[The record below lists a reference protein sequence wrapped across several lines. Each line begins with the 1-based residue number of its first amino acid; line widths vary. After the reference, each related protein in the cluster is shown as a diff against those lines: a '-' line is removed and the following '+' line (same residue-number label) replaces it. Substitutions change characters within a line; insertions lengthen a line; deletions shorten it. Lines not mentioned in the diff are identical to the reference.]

1 MSGITSSV
9 GLISGLNT
17 DQIISQLLQIEARPK
32 TLAQQ
37 RIVQLQGQQAAF
49 LDINGKLS
57 ALKTASTKFRIN
69 KVFDSATATSSNK
82 DVLSATATAGAAA
95 GSYSFLVSQVVSTQ
109 QVLSRGFSDRDTTA
123 IGLTKLIIE
132 PEGSRLD
139 RDTPLSELN
148 GGNGVARGKFEI
160 IDSSGARAVIDLSRA
175 ATINEAIDEINNNTS
190 VRVNISIDGSK
201 LKVDDAAGGGGTL
214 RITDLSGYTTAN
226 DLGISGSA
234 VSGSI
239 NGRNIHVLADSTALQ
254 TLRDGLGVGFNKAA
268 GTGGT
273 PDFTINTSDG
283 STYSIDIGD
292 MYEMVDNKL
301 TKVKGAVS
309 TVAQLKQ
316 RIQEQTEG
324 KVTLS
329 ISPDGQGFRLSD
341 ASTPNG
347 SSDFEVV
354 AGEKGTAA
362 ADLGLV
368 GSSPSNLIGGKRVL
382 ADINSTLASNLTG
395 GRGLAGNAFS
405 ITTRD
410 GDVHSFTID
419 TDGSVTDI
427 LDRIRTATSGSVRA
441 SLSDDGSRIILND
454 GSGGSGNFIVSGSG
468 AEALGLK
475 TAPAGV
481 ASATFGSTRLQR
493 QYIRESTNLSTL
505 NAGQGIGTGT
515 FEIVGPGN
523 EKAIIDIGSDSKTIG
538 DIIDE
543 INSKNIGVKARIN
556 DRGDGIALVVDTDTV
571 TTSGTK
577 IKVTD
582 LTGTVGKNLNIVGES
597 KDATLANNA
606 IDGSFE
612 RSIELSGTETL
623 DELVTKINAGNARV
637 RASVLRDGSVAA
649 PNRLR
654 LTSTLTGEA
663 GRFVISTEGADLG
676 ITTITRGDN
685 ARLFFGSSD
694 PAKAI
699 MFTSTTNS
707 FGSIV
712 DGVTINAQ
720 SVSEDVVTLS
730 VAKDT
735 SAITTAVN
743 EFVTA
748 FNDTISRINKQ
759 TAYNSDTQVGGPLLG
774 DSTTLQLR
782 SALYN
787 GIVRRPF
794 GVSGGYQQLSQVGVK
809 VGKGGVLEVDNTK
822 LQAAIENDPEG
833 VKALFSASSQQ
844 VAEERTEVSPGIFV
858 RNTNRVGEYTQQG
871 VAELLASTIDSFISS
886 TGGLLTRANE
896 SISGQIELQR
906 KRVSA
911 MDVKIAS
918 KQLYL
923 QNQFAALEST
933 LAKLQS
939 QQSALAGLPR

>member
-37 RIVQLQGQQAAF
+37 RIVQLQGQQAAY
-49 LDINGKLS
+49 LDISGKLS
-57 ALKTASTKFRIN
+57 ALKTASTKFRVN
-69 KVFDSATATSSNK
+69 KVFDSATATSSNAA
-82 DVLSATATAGAAA
+82 VLSATASAGAAA

-109 QVLSRGFSDRDTTA
+109 QVLSRGFADRDTTSV
-123 IGLTKLIIE
+123 GLTKLIIE
-132 PEGSRLD
+132 PETARLD
-139 RDTPLSELN
+139 RDTPLAELN
-148 GGNGVARGKFEI
+148 GGNGIARGKFEI
-160 IDSSGARAVIDLSRA
+160 VDSSGARAVIDLSRT
-175 ATINEAIDEINNNTS
+175 ATVNEVIDEINNNTS
-190 VRVNISIDGSK
+190 VRVNISIDGGK
-201 LKVDDAAGGGGTL
+201 LTISDGAGGGGTM
-214 RITDLSGYTTAN
+214 RITDLAGYTTAN

-234 VSGSI
+234 VGGTI
-239 NGRNIHVLADSTALQ
+239 AGRNIHSLSDSTALQ
-254 TLRDGLGVGFNKAA
+254 TLRDGLGISFNKTA

-283 STYSIDIGD
+283 STYAIDIGD
-292 MYEMVDNKL
+292 MYEMVDNTL

-316 RIQEQTEG
+316 RISEQTEG

-329 ISPDGQGFRLSD
+329 IAPDGQGFRLTD
-341 ASTPNG
+341 GSTPNG
-347 SSDFEVV
+347 STDFEVV
-354 AGEKGTAA
+354 AGAKGTAA

-368 GSSPSNLIGGKRVL
+368 GSSPSNVIGGKRVL

-427 LDRIRTATSGSVRA
+427 LDRIRTATGGSVRA
-441 SLSDDGSRIILND
+441 NLSEDGSSIRLTD
-454 GSGGSGNFIVSGSG
+454 GTGGSGNFIVSGSA
-468 AEALGLK
+468 AESLGLN

-481 ASATFGSTRLQR
+481 SSATVAGTRLQR
-493 QYIRESTNLSTL
+493 QYIRESTSLSTL
-505 NAGQGIGTGT
+505 NAGQGIGTGK
-515 FEIVGPGN
+515 FEIVGPTGRK
-523 EKAIIDIGSDSKTIG
+523 ETIDIGTDSKTIG

-543 INSKNIGVKARIN
+543 INSKNMGVKARIN
-556 DRGDGIALVVDTDTV
+556 DRGDGIAIGVDTDTV
-571 TTSGTK
+571 TASGTK

-582 LTGTVGKNLNIVGES
+582 VTGTVAKSLNLAGES
-597 KDATLANNA
+597 KDAAIANN
-606 IDGSFE
+606 IVDGSSE
-612 RSIELSGTETL
+612 RSIELTGSETL
-623 DELVTKINAGNARV
+623 DELVTKINAGNGRV

-663 GRFVISTEGADLG
+663 GRFTISTEGTDLG

-685 ARLFFGSSD
+685 ARLFFGASD

-707 FGSIV
+707 FGAIV

-720 SVSEDVVTLS
+720 SVSNDPVTLS

-735 SAITTAVN
+735 TAITTAVN

-748 FNDTISRINKQ
+748 FNDTIARIDKQ
-759 TAYNSDTQVGGPLLG
+759 TSYNPDTEVGGPLLG
-774 DSTTLQLR
+774 DSTALQLR
-782 SALYN
+782 TALYN
-787 GIVRRPF
+787 GITRRPQ
-794 GVSGGYQQLSQVGVK
+794 GVTGGYQLLSQVGVK
-809 VGKGGVLEVDNTK
+809 IGSGGKLEVDNTK

-833 VKALFSASSQQ
+833 VKQLFAASSQQ
-844 VAEERTEVSPGIFV
+844 STEERIEVSPGIFV
-858 RNTNRVGEYTQQG
+858 RNTNRVGEYTQRG
-871 VAELLASTIDSFISS
+871 VAELLGATIDNFISS

-896 SISGQIELQR
+896 SVTTQIDLQR
-906 KRVSA
+906 KRISA
-911 MDVKIAS
+911 LDVKLAS

-923 QNQFAALEST
+923 QNQFASLETT